1 MKNQQSGYLIVGGGL
16 IIGYIFYIFHKSIK
30 DIVSVTCDN
39 ELECNSLISTGNIT
53 LIYIIIIIIILYG
66 LYIILFGKEGYFKIE
81 KKEEESLIPSKDY
94 ITIMENLSEDENKI
108 LQKIID
114 AQGSIYQSELVK
126 WSEFNKVKITRIL
139 DKLEGKNLIE
149 RKRRGMTNIVILKH

>member
-1 MKNQQSGYLIVGGGL
+1 MKNRQLGYLIVGGGL
-16 IIGYIFYIFHKSIK
+16 IIGYIFYFFHTSIK
-30 DIVSVTCDN
+30 EIVSVTCDN
-39 ELECNSLISTGNIT
+39 QLQCDSLLTTINPN
-53 LIYIIIIIIILYG
+53 LIYFIILIVILTG
-66 LYIILFGKEGYFKIE
+66 LYMLLFGKEGYFKIQ

-94 ITIMENLSEDENKI
+94 IAIMENLGEDENTI

-114 AQGSIYQSELVK
+114 TQGSIYQSDLVK
-126 WSEFNKVKITRIL
+126 WSGFSKVKITRVL